1 MISADDLWPPR
12 TFGALPP
19 ALSARTRAAALILP
33 VPYDATTT
41 ARAGARDGPL
51 AIIDAS
57 QEMELYDAELDCTIA
72 EVGIHTLP
80 EVAPDARGPEPTL
93 RRVERVARRLLR
105 TGKFLV
111 TLGGEHSI
119 TIGVVRAVRQRW
131 PGVGVLQLDAHAD
144 LRDRYMGSPYSHAC
158 VGRRLAE
165 EGPLV
170 QVGIRSLSAE
180 EAAYLRE
187 TGRQPFWARD
197 LVDRTD
203 WIPAVVASLPDEV
216 YVSIDLDVFDAALMP
231 AVGTPE
237 PGGLGW
243 YEVLA
248 LLRALARSKRVV
260 AADVV
265 ELAPREGPAAC
276 SHLAAL
282 LVYKLIGYVV
292 AAPAA
297 SQAKHLA
304 HLRHGERRAR

>member
-1 MISADDLWPPR
+1 MAPADDLWPPR
-12 TFGALPP
+12 NFGALPRT
-19 ALSARTRAAALILP
+19 LSGHARAAALILP
-33 VPYDATTT
+33 VPYDATTSS
-41 ARAGARDGPL
+41 RAGAREGPL

-57 QEMELYDAELDCTIA
+57 QEMELYDAELGREIA
-72 EVGIHTLP
+72 AVGIHTLP
-80 EVAPDARGPEPTL
+80 EVAPDARGPEATL
-93 RRVERVARRLLR
+93 RRVERVARRLLSA
-105 TGKFLV
+105 GKLLV
-111 TLGGEHSI
+111 ALGGEHSI
-119 TIGVVRAVRQRW
+119 TVGLVRAVRQRW
-131 PGVGVLQLDAHAD
+131 SGVGVLQLDAHAD

-165 EGPLV
+165 GGPLV

-180 EAAYLRE
+180 EAAYLRD
-187 TGRQPFWARD
+187 TVRQPFWARD
-197 LVDRTD
+197 LVGRAD
-203 WIPAVVASLPDEV
+203 WVPRVVDALPDEV

-248 LLRALARSKRVV
+248 LLRAVARRKRVV

-282 LVYKLIGYVV
+282 LVYKLIGYVTE
-292 AAPAA
+292 A
-297 SQAKHLA
+297 SDESQG
-304 HLRHGERRAR
+304 R

>member
-1 MISADDLWPPR
+1 MAPTADLWPAR
-12 TFGALPP
+12 NFGALPA
-19 ALSARTRAAALILP
+19 ALAARARAAAIILP
-33 VPYDATTT
+33 VPYDATTS
-41 ARAGARDGPL
+41 ARAGAREGPM

-57 QEMELYDAELDCTIA
+57 QEMELYDAELDREVA

-80 EVAPDARGPEPTL
+80 ELAPDARGPEATL

-105 TGKFLV
+105 TGKLLV

-119 TIGVVRAVRQRW
+119 TIGAVRAVRAEH

-165 EGPLV
+165 GGPLV

-180 EAAYLRE
+180 EAAYLQAGPCRL
-187 TGRQPFWARD
+187 FWARD
-197 LVDRTD
+197 IVGRTD
-203 WIPAVVASLPDEV
+203 WIPEVVATLPDEV
-216 YVSIDLDVFDAALMP
+216 YITIDLDVFDAGLMP

-248 LLRALARSKRVV
+248 LLRAVAHSRRVV

-282 LVYKLIGYVV
+282 LVYKLIGYVTCQPGF
-292 AAPAA
+292 AAG
-297 SQAKHLA
+297 
-304 HLRHGERRAR
+304 R